1 MEPTHK
7 RRRWSFPTSSPACT
21 DLMCGV
27 VRFPTPL
34 DQVKVPEFVAKTWR
48 EALSAPDSTPATGG
62 PEERVQLASLTLSNS
77 NRSFSLSL
85 NPELNASSRELCEDG
100 LADLD
105 LVLQQGSSQ
114 AADQMLVA
122 VRDQGWPKH
131 GTEKDG
137 GQAGIEE
144 SLALQ
149 MRYVDGVVQHRLD
162 VDPTSLM
169 KKRKYAKVSRS
180 RFSAAESASRHDEQ
194 KQKRKIQV
202 MTDAKIVDIRKPIGA
217 DNRKA
222 LAKKSGFLEKRVAME
237 SQELLAI
244 LFGLFSKQSRWTFG
258 QLQKETLQP
267 TQHLKSVLGQIAR
280 LNKVV
285 RGSAL
290 AECHC
295 VLSQSNAVNCSR
307 PQSVAVD
314 LVVTSLSYPHS
325 SPPTHLDRDP
335 TRGCGSSQ
343 RRARYTNKTCKTCGI
358 KSCVRNH

>member
-1 MEPTHK
+1 M
-7 RRRWSFPTSSPACT
+7 
-21 DLMCGV
+21 
-27 VRFPTPL
+27 
-34 DQVKVPEFVAKTWR
+34 
-48 EALSAPDSTPATGG
+48 
-62 PEERVQLASLTLSNS
+62 
-77 NRSFSLSL
+77 
-85 NPELNASSRELCEDG
+85 
-100 LADLD
+100 D

-295 VLSQSNAVNCSR
+295 DLSQSNAVERSR
-307 PQSVAVD
+307 LQSIWLSPPSRILTQAHQPILTGTLQGDVGAHKGEHGTRIKHVKRVESNHVCEIIERIPRWVSLCLFRAQVAAAD
-314 LVVTSLSYPHS
+314 LVRVGPTLPKKQTDHHDGERVKSQFFSVFIYPNRTSEGFLRHNDRVKVLLRGTQGRLVRVRQGARRHIKGGADGPNK
-325 SPPTHLDRDP
+325 LDRS
-335 TRGCGSSQ
+335 T
-343 RRARYTNKTCKTCGI
+343 
-358 KSCVRNH
+358 

>member
-1 MEPTHK
+1 MSGGRDSRSDVRVGGKKNDESAPGLETAVVLDCDLDL
-7 RRRWSFPTSSPACT
+7 RNSSRKVW
-21 DLMCGV
+21 L
-27 VRFPTPL
+27 
-34 DQVKVPEFVAKTWR
+34 VKVPEFVAKTWR

-280 LNKVV
+280 LNKVGPYKGTWELTKESTV
-285 RGSAL
+285 H
-290 AECHC
+290 E
-295 VLSQSNAVNCSR
+295 
-307 PQSVAVD
+307 
-314 LVVTSLSYPHS
+314 
-325 SPPTHLDRDP
+325 
-335 TRGCGSSQ
+335 
-343 RRARYTNKTCKTCGI
+343 
-358 KSCVRNH
+358 

>member
-1 MEPTHK
+1 
-7 RRRWSFPTSSPACT
+7 
-21 DLMCGV
+21 MCGV

-295 VLSQSNAVNCSR
+295 VLSQSNAVNCSQLQSIAVNCSR